1 MRLEKICV
9 LGGGNGAHAMA
20 ADLALKGFDV
30 NMCEAPE
37 FKDHFAT
44 TMNRKEIE
52 FVDIWDNKKIAKLT
66 MATTDFG
73 AAIKDTQYIMMPIP
87 AIGHKPFFERIAPHL
102 EDGQTLV
109 MWPGNFSALLFAH
122 MLREKAINKDIT
134 LAECHTLPWGCRLL
148 APGSVKIAV
157 EAWKLLIAAF
167 PAKHTEK
174 VVADLE
180 GTYPVIPGEHVLATS
195 LNNLN
200 PIVHPAGCVLNAGW
214 IDTLGKDFYFYRHGT
229 TLSIARV
236 IKAVYEEVVK
246 IGQAVNVK
254 MLEYP
259 EESFFSKT
267 QIMSVYFRAS
277 FDKEGAVA
285 NISGPSSM
293 KDRYITEDVPY
304 GLVTTAQIAR
314 TFHVE
319 TPVIDAIIELT
330 SVINEADYRRE
341 GRSLEA
347 LGIAGLSK
355 EKLLHLLQEGSY

>member
-73 AAIKDTQYIMMPIP
+73 AAIKDTQYIMMPMP
-87 AIGHKPFFERIAPHL
+87 AIGQKPFFERIAPHL

-122 MLREKAINKDIT
+122 MLRQKGIKKDIT

-167 PAKHTEK
+167 PAKKTEG
-174 VVADLE
+174 VVNDLKAI
-180 GTYPVIPGEHVLATS
+180 YPVIPGEHVLATS

-214 IDTLGKDFYFYRHGT
+214 IDTLKNDFYFYRYGT

-236 IKAVYEEVVK
+236 IKAIYEEVART
-246 IGQAVNVK
+246 GQAINMK

-259 EESFFSKT
+259 EESFFSKS

-293 KDRYITEDVPY
+293 MDRYITEDVPY
-304 GLVTTAQIAR
+304 GLVTTAQIAHM
-314 TFHVE
+314 FNVN
-319 TPVIDAIIELT
+319 TPLIDAIIELT
-330 SVINEADYRRE
+330 SVINEADYGKE
-341 GRSLEA
+341 GRSLEE
-347 LGIAGLSK
+347 LGIANLSK
-355 EKLLHLLQEGSY
+355 EKLLGILQEGF